1 VIVPADAVIEPAPSY
16 VVFGVTVISV
26 PATDAPTLTE
36 VVVEVIETLL
46 VDEVIAAEVVNAVF
60 ARSVTDVDA
69 EIAPDML
76 TVVPVDTT
84 ETDPAVD
91 VSGAV
96 ELETAADPESEM
108 FPGARIAPVGA
119 TDVPPLI
126 VTVPLVAVSVPA
138 PEYAPVNAMVIES
151 LASTFLPTVTSPPVV
166 AISTEPAEEVMVALV
181 TVVI

>member
-1 VIVPADAVIEPAPSY
+1 
-16 VVFGVTVISV
+16 
-26 PATDAPTLTE
+26 
-36 VVVEVIETLL
+36 
-46 VDEVIAAEVVNAVF
+46 
-60 ARSVTDVDA
+60 
-69 EIAPDML
+69 ML

-91 VSGAV
+91 VSGEV
-96 ELETAADPESEM
+96 ELVTAADPESEM
-108 FPGARIAPVGA
+108 LPRALIAPVGA

-138 PEYAPVNAMVIES
+138 PEYAPVKEIAIES

-166 AISTEPAEEVMVALV
+166 VISTEPAEEVIVALV